1 MDGDIQKTNSYP
13 PVCLHS
19 SNITIDYLL
28 PLTSQT
34 LEKSRYEV
42 VVANDDPTENL
53 DDIIDIFKEHI
64 NIRVINNK
72 KNLGLPTSLN
82 KILKTSMAKYFVR
95 VDCDDYVS
103 SHFLYIL
110 SNFLKSNSGPR
121 VMNTDCNY
129 QAVACDYFKVNDTA
143 ELLSRHNSKDEF
155 VACGIMYTYESL
167 ANLGFYDESFK
178 MREGH
183 DLNKRFLDKYKMYHL
198 RMPLY
203 RYRFHEDNRTNDV
216 EETEKYDNKLEKK

>member
-1 MDGDIQKTNSYP
+1 MYEITVAVCVYKQKHWLHR
-13 PVCLHS
+13 CLRS
-19 SNITIDYLL
+19 LM
-28 PLTSQT
+28 SQT

-42 VVANDDPTENL
+42 VVVNDDPRENL
-53 DDIIDIFKEHI
+53 DDVIDIFKEHI

-103 SHFLYIL
+103 SHFLYVL

-167 ANLGFYDESFK
+167 ANLGFYNDSFK

-183 DLNKRFLDKYKMYHL
+183 ELNKRFLEEYKMYHL

-203 RYRFHEDNRTNDV
+203 RYRLHGENRTNDV

>member
-1 MDGDIQKTNSYP
+1 MYDVTVAVCVYQQKNWLHRCLRSLSTQTMD
-13 PVCLHS
+13 
-19 SNITIDYLL
+19 
-28 PLTSQT
+28 
-34 LEKSRYEV
+34 KSKYQVIV
-42 VVANDDPTENL
+42 VNDDPNERL
-53 DDIIDIFKEHI
+53 EDVIEVFEEHL
-64 NIRVINNK
+64 NIKLINNG

-103 SHFLYIL
+103 SHFLYVL

-167 ANLGFYDESFK
+167 ANLGFYDDSFK

-183 DLNKRFLDKYKMYHL
+183 DLNKRFLEEYKMYHL

-203 RYRFHEDNRTNDV
+203 RYRLHGENRTNDV
-216 EETEKYDNKLEKK
+216 EATEKYDNKLEKK